1 MISDSLYWFF
11 WWITRRT
18 KHTSHVTCFSK
29 VLWFEENAEQATCH
43 LSLHLLSNPLR
54 HRRCARCLPILCV
67 CVSVHVR
74 DVSWVLW
81 RYVLSL
87 LSGCGRVSL
96 WVSLR
101 VLNICSPLPRHLY
114 AFDRCPWCWTT
125 VWVKAGVIEWGTCT
139 HTGGRKWGTYQVW
152 MVKWCRPNLITL
164 LIESTSSLAP
174 SPAALQPRMTNI
186 VDMGCVLMSSPS
198 KVS

>member
-1 MISDSLYWFF
+1 MYTCIKRTVTTSCLTLLLYRLCNQQRAVCRDFSFTLKPTGSFDGSQGGPNTLHMSL
-11 WWITRRT
+11 
-18 KHTSHVTCFSK
+18 
-29 VLWFEENAEQATCH
+29 ATPRFCDLKKMLSRPRH
-43 LSLHLLSNPLR
+43 LSLHLKPRLLSKPLR

-67 CVSVHVR
+67 CVSVHIR

-96 WVSLR
+96 R
-101 VLNICSPLPRHLY
+101 VLNFCSPLPRHLY

-139 HTGGRKWGTYQVW
+139 HTGGSEGPT
-152 MVKWCRPNLITL
+152 
-164 LIESTSSLAP
+164 
-174 SPAALQPRMTNI
+174 
-186 VDMGCVLMSSPS
+186 
-198 KVS
+198 